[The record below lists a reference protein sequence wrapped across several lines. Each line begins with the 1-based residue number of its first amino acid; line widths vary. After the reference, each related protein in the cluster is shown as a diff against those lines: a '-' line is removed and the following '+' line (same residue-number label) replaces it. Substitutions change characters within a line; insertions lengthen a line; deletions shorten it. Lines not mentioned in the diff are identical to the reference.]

1 MRVCSCV
8 DRTRSEVGAALRNA
22 ETRLCTSA
30 QTSAIVVDDASAS
43 PWLRSFR
50 PLVTGALGGS
60 DASLD
65 ISFQMSPFS
74 EVNPWKSERKENM

>member
-8 DRTRSEVGAALRNA
+8 DCTRSEVGAALRNA

-30 QTSAIVVDDASAS
+30 QTSASVVDASAS

-65 ISFQMSPFS
+65 ISFQIGPFS
-74 EVNPWKSERKENM
+74 EINPWKSER